1 MADTLQW
8 VLLGLAVWCTPSAV
22 FLACIALGGVA
33 GGHNHADETVVQR
46 RMQRL
51 GAYAD

>member
-22 FLACIALGGVA
+22 FLACIALGGLTR
-33 GGHNHADETVVQR
+33 GHGHADETVAQR
-46 RMQRL
+46 HMQRL
-51 GAYAD
+51 SA